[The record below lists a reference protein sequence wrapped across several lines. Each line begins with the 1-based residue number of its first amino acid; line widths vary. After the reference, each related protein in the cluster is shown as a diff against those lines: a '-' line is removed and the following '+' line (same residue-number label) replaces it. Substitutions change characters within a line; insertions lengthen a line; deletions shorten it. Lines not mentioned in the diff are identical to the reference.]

1 MDVTQTTPAP
11 WIKLSE
17 TTGRFTPSDRHFE
30 DRIRVSIDWN
40 VYALDP
46 GVILDRF
53 EIAFTGAPRAY
64 GPVPETRV
72 LKPD

>member
-46 GVILDRF
+46 VSYSIDLKSRSRV
-53 EIAFTGAPRAY
+53 PRARMDQCLR
-64 GPVPETRV
+64 PEC
-72 LKPD
+72 